1 MRLIP
6 LMRFNVD
13 VAAPIDV
20 GAVPSGHRMVANI
33 TGGSFDGERLAG
45 RVHASGADWIRVDS
59 AAMGHVDVRI
69 VLETHDGA
77 NIYVAYGGFLEM
89 GGRFQQA
96 LASGGETHIGE
107 LFLVTQ
113 LRFETGD
120 ARYGWL
126 NHTLGVGE
134 GRVVPGGIEYQVYE
148 LAPA

>member
-20 GAVPSGHRMVANI
+20 GQTPTGHRMVANI

-45 RVHASGADWIRVDS
+45 RIYASGADWIRVDPTG
-59 AAMGHVDVRI
+59 MGHVDVRI
-69 VLETHDGA
+69 VLTTADGA
-77 NIYVAYGGFLEM
+77 NIYVAYSGFLEM
-89 GGRFQQA
+89 NARFGEAVAGR
-96 LASGGETHIGE
+96 GETQFGD
-107 LFLVTQ
+107 LYLVTQ

-120 ARYGWL
+120 PRYGWL
-126 NHTLGVGE
+126 NHTLAVGE

>member
-20 GAVPSGHRMVANI
+20 GAAPTGQRMVANI

-45 RVHASGADWIRVDS
+45 RIHASGADWIRVDP
-59 AAMGHVDVRI
+59 AGMGHVDVRI
-69 VLETHDGA
+69 VLETRDGA
-77 NIYVAYGGFLEM
+77 NIYVAYSGFLEM
-89 GGRFQQA
+89 NARFGQA
-96 LASGGETHIGE
+96 VATRGETHIGE
-107 LFLVTQ
+107 LYLLTQ

-120 ARYGWL
+120 ERYRWL
-126 NHTLGVGE
+126 NHMLAVGE